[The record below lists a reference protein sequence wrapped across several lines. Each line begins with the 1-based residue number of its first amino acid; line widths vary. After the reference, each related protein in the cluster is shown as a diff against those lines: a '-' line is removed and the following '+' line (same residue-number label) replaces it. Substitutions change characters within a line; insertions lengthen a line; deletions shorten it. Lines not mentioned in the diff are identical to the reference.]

1 MGGENKNPQNAD
13 ISFPPRNEK
22 SLPKEAN
29 PAHDAPPRERHQPA
43 SGASECVFGA
53 HDPVR

>member
-43 SGASECVFGA
+43 
-53 HDPVR
+53 